1 MNLLL
6 CIPHMILLRVS
17 LLIHTV
23 MAIFAV
29 QDLWILH
36 NQLWDISV
44 QHLLAFPSSSTS
56 CGRQRRT
63 WLPTPKSLLSTC
75 IHWDILPRHHPYNLT
90 YSLLLVL
97 MLECTKFSAQLVG
110 QPMDAWTCAQ
120 LQRYYSKHNSAWTL
134 NEAYLEQQYCI
145 TSPYSE
151 LEIVLNVIIG
161 TACLEYQNQHP

>member
-29 QDLWILH
+29 QDLWILR

-44 QHLLAFPSSSTS
+44 QHLLTFPSSSTS
-56 CGRQRRT
+56 CGQQPHT
-63 WLPTPKSLLSTC
+63 WLLIPKSLSSTC
-75 IHWDILPRHHPYNLT
+75 THWDILPRHHHYNLT
-90 YSLLLVL
+90 YSLLLVS

-110 QPMDAWTCAQ
+110 QPMDAWICAR
-120 LQRYYSKHNSAWTL
+120 LQRYFSKDNNVWML
-134 NEAYLEQQYCI
+134 IDAYPKQQYCI
-145 TSPYSE
+145 TSST
-151 LEIVLNVIIG
+151 LRTLQLAAHVRVAI
-161 TACLEYQNQHP
+161 ACLEHQYQL